1 MHTNSL
7 FEFKNKKNG
16 NTVDFVTHCEKIAK
30 DHFSIHGLRPAQKE
44 VFTLIEQKKFVLATL
59 PTGSGKTLLYAAPS
73 LIYEHGVVLV
83 ISPLISLMRDQ
94 SRRMNDA
101 NIPCVIFTSEQNE
114 DERKHARNMTRNN
127 KAKIIFASPER
138 FVLPSFLNLISKL
151 NITMAVVDE
160 AHCVVSWG
168 HQFRPEYSE
177 IGKYLTKLNP
187 PRILA
192 ITATA
197 SRNSRLDIIKKVFP
211 THVEVGEFTSKPLS
225 PHIHVESI
233 RLFSQE
239 EQWQKLV
246 SILSTTSSAKT
257 IVYFQ
262 TRKLCDEFALKLRK
276 LKITA
281 IVYHAGLSKHDR
293 NTAEQYIHTATQK
306 IIICATTAFGMGVD
320 ISGIRLVIVY
330 GFPGNIEEFF
340 QMLGRAGRAGED
352 SRGILLWTGSDPIKR
367 QYQFKFSFPTPS
379 SLIDVAS
386 NAMALMPKYKSES
399 ILVDKE
405 KLLQNFLKSS
415 KIKNDRNCEGIISG
429 LRICGVLE
437 EPSYNE
443 TYCQLKLSSGVSL
456 TKLLQQLPTVVTK
469 RKKVL
474 EAIKDLV
481 EPEWL
486 TMEAAQIALSVHL
499 ITETS
504 ELSEQIIFEVFAH
517 YAQLNLLQ
525 YQVLDSSQNRS
536 FVILKHGFLV
546 LQKEL
551 TKYISARSHFFA
563 SLQELEKLS
572 TATTCRLAS
581 SFDFFS
587 SRSLQGASKKSY
599 FCMQC
604 DLCTKREKGISKNGH

>member
-1 MHTNSL
+1 M
-7 FEFKNKKNG
+7 
-16 NTVDFVTHCEKIAK
+16 DFVTHCEKIAK
-30 DHFSIHGLRPAQKE
+30 QHFSIDGLRPAQKE
-44 VFTLIEQKKFVLATL
+44 VFSLIEQKKYVLATL
-59 PTGSGKTLLYAAPS
+59 PTGSGKTLLYAVPS
-73 LIYEHGVVLV
+73 LIYEQGIIIV

-114 DERKHARNMTRNN
+114 EERKNSRDMLKSN

-138 FVLPSFLNLISKL
+138 FVLPSFLNLIAKM

-211 THVEVGEFTSKPLS
+211 TAVDVSEFTSKPLS
-225 PHIHVESI
+225 PHIHVASH
-233 RLFSQE
+233 RVFSQD

-246 SILSTTSSAKT
+246 EILSKTPSSKT

-262 TRKLCDEFALKLRK
+262 TRKLCDEFAIKLRK
-276 LKITA
+276 IKIYA
-281 IVYHAGLSKHDR
+281 IVYHAGLSKQDR

-306 IIICATTAFGMGVD
+306 IVICATTAFGMGVD
-320 ISGIRLVIVY
+320 ISGIRLVVVY

-352 SRGILLWTGSDPIKR
+352 SQGILLWMGSDPVKR
-367 QYQFKFSFPTPS
+367 QYQFKSSFPTPA
-379 SLIDVAS
+379 LLVDVAAS
-386 NAMALMPKYKSES
+386 AMSLMPKNKSES
-399 ILVDKE
+399 VLIEKE
-405 KLLQNFLKSS
+405 KLIQTFSKSS
-415 KIKNDRNCEGIISG
+415 KIDHSKKSDGILSG

-437 EPSYNE
+437 EPSFNE
-443 TYCQLKLSSGVSL
+443 TYYQIKLSPSVTL
-456 TKLLQQLPTVVTK
+456 TKLLNDLPNVVTK
-469 RKKVL
+469 RKKIL
-474 EAIKDLV
+474 EAVKDLV
-481 EPEWL
+481 ESEWL
-486 TMEAAQIALSVHL
+486 SIPEGQIALSVNL
-499 ITETS
+499 LVETS
-504 ELSEQIIFEVFAH
+504 ELSSNSVEQVFTH
-517 YAQLNLLQ
+517 YAQQNLLQ
-525 YQVLDSSQNRS
+525 FTRITPSQNQPY
-536 FVILKHGFLV
+536 VLLKHNFLT

-551 TKYISARSHFFA
+551 SKYIAARNHFSS

-572 TATTCRLAS
+572 TATTCRLTS

-587 SRSLQGASKKSY
+587 SRALQGGAKKSY

-604 DLCTKREKGISKNGH
+604 DLCIKREKGTPPNVR